1 MVSFLLI
8 KEAIFLGCVQGFT
21 EFLPVSSS
29 GHLVIA
35 QHFLP
40 AIASQPVS
48 LDIVLHLGTLLALIL
63 YFRKEWKKILSSPR
77 IILMIAIASII
88 TVLLVLP
95 FRSQVENSFSNP
107 RLASVMLM
115 LTGVL
120 LFSASG
126 IQYNKKEMVHKKQAI
141 IIGVFQA
148 LSVLPGISRSGA
160 TISAGIFS
168 GLKSKT
174 AVYFSFLTAIPV
186 IFGAAALEASKGI
199 EVIPSHLLLPYGV
212 GFLVSLI
219 TGLLAIKWLMQI
231 VSNNQKNLRYFAFY
245 CLLLGLIT
253 VVFI

>member
-8 KEAIFLGCVQGFT
+8 KEAIFLGCLQGFT

-40 AIASQPVS
+40 AISSQPVS
-48 LDIVLHLGTLLALIL
+48 LVIVLHLGTLLALIL
-63 YFRKEWKKILSSPR
+63 YFRKEWKNILSSPR
-77 IILMIAIASII
+77 IIFMIAIASIV

-95 FRSQVENSFSNP
+95 FKSQVENSFSNP
-107 RLASVMLM
+107 RLAGLMLM

-120 LFSASG
+120 LFSASWVKH
-126 IQYNKKEMVHKKQAI
+126 NKKEMVQGKQAI
-141 IIGVFQA
+141 VVGVFQA

-174 AVYFSFLTAIPV
+174 ALYFSFLTAIPV
-186 IFGAAALEASKGI
+186 IFGAAALEARKGMGA
-199 EVIPSHLLLPYGV
+199 IPSHLLLPYGIA
-212 GFLVSLI
+212 FLFSLI

-231 VSNNQKNLRYFAFY
+231 VSNNQKSLQYFAFY

-253 VVFI
+253 IVFI